1 MERIRVLHVYKSF
14 NVYNGLI
21 EILSILLRNMDLSKY
36 ELAVAVYQYDGN
48 AFGREFERL
57 GGRIIS
63 LGVPEGVIHEPAQY
77 RALVDF
83 FRRYRPHI
91 VQTHVL
97 KANLYGV
104 LAARA
109 AGVPVVIATEMTLR
123 DTAPSMIR
131 RARDRIVQPFV
142 LRALRRSDCYVVTS
156 YFIRNEWTQGAD
168 DVRFEV
174 IYPPFNLDKY
184 QAVGRP
190 RRRSS
195 GGNRICFVGRL
206 SEEKGLPVLIDAMRT
221 VHCRAPQARLTIV
234 GSGPLEKRLRDSV
247 SSFGLGGCVEFAGY
261 MSNVF
266 ETLAHN
272 DIFVLPS
279 RTEGCPIVVL
289 EAMAMGLP
297 VVATAVGGNVELIRH
312 GETGLLVPFGDPAG
326 MADSLLSLISDRE
339 RALKMGEK
347 GRSAAFSEFH
357 PSRFTAR
364 LTALY
369 DELLA
374 AKGCSIAGVETDR
387 RASLERG

>member
-21 EILSILLRNMDLSKY
+21 EILTILLRSMDLSKY

-63 LGVPEGVIHEPAQY
+63 LDIPEGVTHEPAQY

-123 DTAPSMIR
+123 DTAPSFIR
-131 RARDRIVQPFV
+131 RMRDRLVQPFV
-142 LRALRRSDCYVVTS
+142 LRALRRADRYVVTS
-156 YFIRNEWTQGAD
+156 YYIKNEWTQGGD
-168 DVRFEV
+168 GIQFEV
-174 IYPPFNLDKY
+174 IYPPFNVEKY
-184 QAVGRP
+184 ERVGRR
-190 RRRSS
+190 RRRSG

-206 SEEKGLPVLIDAMRT
+206 SEEKGLPGLLDAMPEVYR
-221 VHCRAPQARLTIV
+221 RAPQTRLTLV
-234 GSGPLEKRLRDSV
+234 GTGPLEERLHKTV
-247 SSFGLGGCVEFAGY
+247 SALGLDGCVQFAGY

-266 ETLAHN
+266 EALAQN

-279 RTEGCPIVVL
+279 RTEGCPIVIL

-297 VVATAVGGNVELIRH
+297 VVATAVGGNVELVRH
-312 GETGLLVPFGDPAG
+312 GETGLLVPYGDPTAL
-326 MADSLLSLISDRE
+326 ADALVKLVTDRD
-339 RALKMGEK
+339 RAVKMGDK
-347 GRSAAFSEFH
+347 GRASAFTEFH
-357 PSRFTAR
+357 PSRFTSR
-364 LTALY
+364 LTSLY

-374 AKGCSIAGVETDR
+374 RKGGLARDASSGR
-387 RASLERG
+387 RVLERS